1 MTAGLSPWTARVEWL
16 AWPAVILLVQQV
28 VFPAPL
34 GTIVDGVIL
43 GLITALVALGMW
55 LIFRANRVINFATAE
70 FGFLPA
76 VAAMLFIVESNWS
89 WWIVFPLGLLAGA
102 LLGVISEFVIIRRF
116 FDAPRLVVTVAT
128 IGVAQLFGVVA
139 IFIPIWWDTKLENQ
153 RLTPPVDWV
162 LDVGS
167 FRFNGNDLAVVVIAP
182 LVLLAVGLLLRF
194 TRLGIAIRA
203 SAELPGRAALLGIP
217 VKGLQS
223 IVWGVFGALAYTA
236 LFLRI
241 GVFGT
246 PVAGELGLLFF
257 LRGLAALTIGRF
269 VHLPT
274 VLASAMA
281 IGILQQGV
289 AWNVDGEEARQ
300 VIGALIGVIVVLSLL
315 LRRDRGLRS
324 AIDGASWQSVGEA
337 RPVPAVFR
345 RLPIVRVGRLVV
357 AVLLAAA
364 LLWVLP
370 SSGWFDTTV
379 QHRFA
384 IIFVFTI
391 LFVSLGILTGWAGQ
405 LSLGQL
411 GFFAIGAVVSAK
423 LSIDHHVDYTLA
435 VLVGGMAG
443 AASSLVVGIPALRLR
458 GAYLAVATLV
468 FSIAV
473 SGYFLNAQFFDWA
486 LRPTD
491 RVPRNPIFGV
501 VEWRSTRASYFVAL
515 AVAAVMV
522 LGVEGIRRSRTGRV
536 LIALRDNEDGTEAYG
551 ISAVRAKLTA
561 FAISGFLAAVAGAVS
576 VHHNQLYEADN
587 PIFNLGIF
595 SGAVVGGLGTVAGAA
610 LGSLY
615 FNGTFFWLREEW
627 RLLASAVGVLTVLY
641 VAPSGLHG
649 LVQDGRDLVLRWYGR
664 RHGIVDADLAEDL
677 LEPHETVPSP

>member
-1 MTAGLSPWTARVEWL
+1 MTAGLPPWTARIDWL
-16 AWPAVILLVQQV
+16 AWPVAILLVQQV
-28 VFPAPL
+28 LFPAPL
-34 GTIVDGVIL
+34 GTVVDGVIL

-89 WWIVFPLGLLAGA
+89 WWVVFPLGLLAGA
-102 LLGVISEFVIIRRF
+102 MLGVVSEFVIIRRF

-167 FRFNGNDLAVVVIAP
+167 FRFNGNDLAVVVLAP

-223 IVWGVFGALAYTA
+223 IVWSVFGALAYTA

-337 RPVPAVFR
+337 RPVAAVFR

-357 AVLLAAA
+357 ALLVAGA

-370 SSGWFDTTV
+370 YSGWFDTTV

-384 IIFVFTI
+384 IIFVFAI

-423 LSIDHHVDYTLA
+423 LSIDHDVDYALA

-443 AASSLVVGIPALRLR
+443 AGSSLVIGIPALRLR

-491 RVPRNPIFGV
+491 RVPRNPILGV
-501 VEWRSTRASYFVAL
+501 IEWRDTRASYFVAL
-515 AVAAVMV
+515 AVTAVMM

-536 LIALRDNEDGTEAYG
+536 LVALRDNEDGTEAYG

-587 PIFNLGIF
+587 PIFNLGVF

-649 LVQDGRDLVLRWYGR
+649 LLQDGRDLVLRWYGR
-664 RHGIVDADLAEDL
+664 RRGIVDADLAEDL
-677 LEPHETVPSP
+677 LESHARGRHE